1 MIAQIVKKD
10 FIYLITSL
18 KTTLGVMLI
27 FSLFMPMANM
37 AFACVMPA
45 LVCYLGFYSLVAY
58 EERNKSNIFHMSLP
72 LSRQDICLSN
82 YIESIIFIIFSS
94 LLALIGAWIAYKSVA
109 NEAKFID
116 VNIFDM
122 LVGMLSTGLIYSA
135 VMLPCIFY
143 FGTLRARYVLFA
155 TYIIIFIL
163 ANNVKNS
170 VLSEMLDKVTNIFGG
185 SLIFILIGAVIVTV
199 ISYMISIRIW
209 TKKEF

>member
-1 MIAQIVKKD
+1 MIVQIVKKD

-18 KTTLGVMLI
+18 KSTLGVMLI

-58 EERNKSNIFHMSLP
+58 EERNKSNIFNMSLP
-72 LSRQDICLSN
+72 LSRQDICLSK

-94 LLALIGAWIAYKSVA
+94 LLALIGVWIAYKSA
-109 NEAKFID
+109 TNEVKFID
-116 VNIFDM
+116 VNM
-122 LVGMLSTGLIYSA
+122 LVGMLSIGLIYSA

-143 FGTLRARYVLFA
+143 FGTLRARYVLLA
-155 TYIIIFIL
+155 TYIIIFVF

-170 VLSEMLDKVTNIFGG
+170 VLGEVMGKVTNIFGG
-185 SLIFILIGAVIVTV
+185 SLIFILIGSIIVMG
-199 ISYMISIRIW
+199 ISYMISIQIW
-209 TKKEF
+209 ARKEF